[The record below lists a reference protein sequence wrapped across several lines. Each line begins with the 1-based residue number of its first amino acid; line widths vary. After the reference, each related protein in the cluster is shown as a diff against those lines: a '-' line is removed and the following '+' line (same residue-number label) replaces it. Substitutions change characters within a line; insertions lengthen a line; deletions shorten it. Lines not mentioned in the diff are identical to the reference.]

1 MKKIVI
7 AVLILL
13 FLSIF
18 SYGQTY
24 EVSTSQGVKEI
35 TLPPGYTVEQ
45 AFLEVLML
53 YIEEGYDLDALLL
66 DHAELITE
74 VEGYKA
80 LIIEYEIKVN
90 TILTDYQD
98 LMDLYEKK
106 DRMRNFLI
114 MPCIGFSY
122 GKEQLSGRFGF
133 GVLWFQEVFTGLN
146 VSIPYGINVMLGI
159 KLGG

>member
-66 DHAELITE
+66 DHAELIIE
-74 VEGYKA
+74 VEEYKA

-98 LMDLYEKK
+98 LIGLYEKK
-106 DRMRNFLI
+106 DCMRNFLV
-114 MPCIGFSY
+114 MPTIGYSY
-122 GKEQLSGRFGF
+122 GSEKHSARFGL
-133 GVLWFQEVFTGLN
+133 GVLWFQKVWTGLN
-146 VSIPYGINVMLGI
+146 VSVPYQIGFMLGI